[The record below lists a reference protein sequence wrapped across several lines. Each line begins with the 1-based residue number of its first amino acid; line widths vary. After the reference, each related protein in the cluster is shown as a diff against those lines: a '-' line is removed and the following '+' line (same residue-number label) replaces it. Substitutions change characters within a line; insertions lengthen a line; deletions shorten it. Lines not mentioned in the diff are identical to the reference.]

1 MKHTYVFYMIT
12 YYFALHCP
20 DLPFRNIT
28 SQFCLRWCF
37 GISESDVYIQ
47 VLRTKNASNPFYQKQ
62 FISFPKLD
70 NFDVFLFDIRYRI
83 SSLSCWMKI
92 IKDLN
97 IVTVWQI
104 VTNQKSLF
112 CISCFVVF
120 HRIILKYV
128 FSKHVIILY
137 RSISFS
143 FLLYLAISI

>member
-1 MKHTYVFYMIT
+1 MLSTVRICVSKI
-12 YYFALHCP
+12 
-20 DLPFRNIT
+20 LPHNFVCGGVLK
-28 SQFCLRWCF
+28 SQNRM
-37 GISESDVYIQ
+37 YIQ